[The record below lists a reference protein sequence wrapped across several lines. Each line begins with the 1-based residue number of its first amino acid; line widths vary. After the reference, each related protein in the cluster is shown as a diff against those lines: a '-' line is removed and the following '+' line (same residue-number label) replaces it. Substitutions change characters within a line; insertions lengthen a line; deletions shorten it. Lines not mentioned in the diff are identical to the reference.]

1 MKHEAWEI
9 CLKANVHE
17 KICITTEDGF
27 NVLHTMLLAAIACH
41 QKVSFVV
48 YSSSI
53 YRIGNVFQEQFLHWL
68 MQDFSLEHIL
78 SESIHKTLCKHGC
91 LHK

>member
-1 MKHEAWEI
+1 MKHEALGV

-17 KICITTEDGF
+17 KTCIPTEDGF
-27 NVLHTMLLAAIACH
+27 NLLHTMMLAALACH

-53 YRIGNVFQEQFLHWL
+53 YRSGRLL
-68 MQDFSLEHIL
+68 
-78 SESIHKTLCKHGC
+78 KTASALAYYARLQRGT
-91 LHK
+91 